1 MKPADNLE
9 TVLPIPSGLDA
20 AKVPVAEEV
29 HRLHE
34 SAMWSAQGQ
43 FEQTKLWRLANIC
56 LGVPAAAL
64 AALAGGVG
72 LASDGKLTY
81 ASVMALVAA
90 ALSAALTTLNPSRR
104 ITQSHG
110 ASNAYLEIQTAAR
123 QLLTIDLPHLSYDEC
138 LERLSELT
146 ARRDE
151 VNKTAD
157 PPGRIARKRAARNI
171 SSGGQSYQV
180 DRMAGKD

>member
-1 MKPADNLE
+1 MSATTPSRRLRTGGCDDEACRQPWTGGL
-9 TVLPIPSGLDA
+9 ISSGLDA

-104 ITQSHG
+104 ITQSPRG
-110 ASNAYLEIQTAAR
+110 VKRL
-123 QLLTIDLPHLSYDEC
+123 LLTRPQLGSY
-138 LERLSELT
+138 
-146 ARRDE
+146 
-151 VNKTAD
+151 
-157 PPGRIARKRAARNI
+157 
-171 SSGGQSYQV
+171 
-180 DRMAGKD
+180 